1 MSIAAKQTL
10 CPGMLPDIQSTKG
23 DGEGESLSWV
33 GMEQIDLPID
43 IAGRP
48 VSAKVK
54 AGINLLSSPEAE
66 KGIHMSRLY
75 LLLDELTQGEITPAL
90 LQHVLKAFLVSH
102 QGRSDEASIEISGD
116 LLLSRKSL
124 NSNHS
129 GWKAYPLT
137 LSAELRQSFT
147 VTLKVG
153 IPYSSTCP
161 ASAALSRHVAGLQFS
176 KDFGNRIDRL
186 PAAEIADWLVEKG
199 MPATPH
205 SQRSW
210 AWVSIRL
217 NPEAKSLPV
226 IELIDYAEVALGTA
240 VQTVVKRS
248 DEQAFAVA
256 NGQNLMFCEDAA
268 RRLNNVFRCAPFCEA
283 FDIRVEHQESLHP
296 HNAVARIHWKGSKNV
311 T

>member
-1 MSIAAKQTL
+1 MTLRKTL
-10 CPGMLPDIQSTKG
+10 CPAMLPDVQSAKVAS
-23 DGEGESLSWV
+23 DAESLSWV
-33 GMEQIDLPID
+33 GMEHIDLPVE

-48 VSAKVK
+48 VSARVN
-54 AGINLLSSPEAE
+54 AGINLLSSTDAE

-75 LLLDELTQGEITPAL
+75 LLLDELTQHEITPAL
-90 LQHVLKAFLVSH
+90 LGTVLEGFLKSH
-102 QGRSDEASIEISGD
+102 RGRSDEASIDITGE

-124 NSNHS
+124 NSNHF
-129 GWKAYPLT
+129 GWKAYPIHLR
-137 LSAELRQSFT
+137 AELNKGLT
-147 VTLKVG
+147 VTLKAG

-161 ASAALSRHVAGLQFS
+161 ASAALSRHVAGLQFRS
-176 KDFGNRIDRL
+176 DFGNRIDRL
-186 PAAEIADWLVEKG
+186 PVEEVAEWLTDKG

-210 AWVSIRL
+210 AWVTVWLHTDADSF
-217 NPEAKSLPV
+217 PV
-226 IELIDYAEVALGTA
+226 NDVIDYAEIALGTA

-268 RRLNNVFRCAPFCEA
+268 RRLSKAFHAAPFCED
-283 FDIRVEHQESLHP
+283 FEIHVEHQESLHA
-296 HNAVARIHWKGSKNV
+296 HNAVARIYRKGTKNV